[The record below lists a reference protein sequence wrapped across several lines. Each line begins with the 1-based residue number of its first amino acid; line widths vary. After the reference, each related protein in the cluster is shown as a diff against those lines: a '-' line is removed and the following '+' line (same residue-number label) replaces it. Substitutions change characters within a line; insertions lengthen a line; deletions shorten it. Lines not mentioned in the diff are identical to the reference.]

1 MIFQAIQLIESRVQ
15 KHGLLRRSAYLYI
28 VRWRKG
34 PALAKITGVEDIYFF
49 NLLTLNFLNYSIDFL
64 SFSDTI

>member
-1 MIFQAIQLIESRVQ
+1 
-15 KHGLLRRSAYLYI
+15 LRRSAYLYI